1 MNIKN
6 KFFKKPMFWVILIV
20 VCAVFS
26 FVMPVY
32 AFGNGNKLS
41 EKELQ
46 KKQYLEV
53 INSVY
58 GFMLEN
64 YVDEVDPKVLYE
76 GALRGLL
83 ESVEDPYTVYMDQ
96 DEVRS
101 LNDTTYGEFGGV
113 GLSIV
118 KPIESTAEKPAY
130 VEVVSPVEG
139 TPGWRA
145 GIQSGDYIIKID
157 DTLTENITMDEVLA
171 ILRGEVGDPVDVT
184 FLRGESTEFTITMV
198 RELIEVPTVKFG
210 MINDNGRNVGYVRII
225 EFTPLT
231 PEKVQEAINSFESN
245 NYDSLI
251 IDLRNNPGG
260 LITSVADVADKFI
273 DSGVIVS
280 TKSRLMFE
288 NMVYSAEKNKTTVQ
302 KGIPIVVLINQGSA
316 SASEILAGALKDYHL
331 AYLVGEKTFGKGSV
345 QQVLSL
351 PNSDAFK
358 LTMAKYYTPSDTNID
373 KIGIPPDLEVLF
385 TELNEEEA
393 EIYIDLLL
401 TDDISEYV
409 KNHKNMSESEIS
421 KFAKVLQKDFDLDLD
436 ILERQ
441 IRIKA
446 YPDMLYDLKF
456 DVQLNKALEV
466 LEMPNFHE
474 MVKSAKTLSEL
485 QELNLAESE
494 E

>member
-6 KFFKKPMFWVILIV
+6 KFFKKPLFWVILIV

-32 AFGNGNKLS
+32 AFGSSNKLS

-46 KKQYLEV
+46 KQQYLEV

-83 ESVEDPYTVYMDQ
+83 ESVGDPYTVYMDEA
-96 DEVRS
+96 EVRS

-113 GLSIV
+113 GLSII
-118 KPIESTAEKPAY
+118 KPVESTAEKPAY

-157 DTLTENITMDEVLA
+157 DTFTEDITMDEVLA
-171 ILRGEVGDPVDVT
+171 ILRGEVGDPVEVT

-198 RELIEVPTVKFG
+198 RELIEVPTVKYG
-210 MINDNGRNVGYVRII
+210 MINENGRNVGYVRII

-231 PEKVQEAINSFESN
+231 PEKVQEALDSFEEN

-273 DSGVIVS
+273 DTGVIVS

-288 NMVYSAEKNKTTVQ
+288 NMVYSAEKKKTTIKKDV
-302 KGIPIVVLINQGSA
+302 PIVVLINQGSA

-351 PNSDAFK
+351 PNNDGFK
-358 LTMAKYYTPSDTNID
+358 VTMAKYYTPSDTNID

-385 TELNEEEA
+385 AELNEEDA

-401 TDDISEYV
+401 TDDISTYV
-409 KNHKNMSESEIS
+409 KNHKDMTEAEIS
-421 KFAKVLQKDFDLDLD
+421 RYAKVLQKDYNLDLD

-446 YPDMLYDLKF
+446 YPDMLYDLLF

-466 LEMPNFHE
+466 LEMPNFNE
-474 MVKSAKTLSEL
+474 MVKGAKTLREL
-485 QELNLAESE
+485 QDLNMAESE
-494 E
+494 D